1 MKSGNMVVMKLAY
14 VCAPLAGDI
23 PANIA
28 KAREY
33 CRQLVD
39 LNICPISMHL
49 TFDGV
54 YDDNDPEQRQTA
66 LAMCLRIIEFCDNV
80 VVFGNRIT
88 EGMALEIDAAE
99 QLGIPITYTNPKL
112 KSKCVG
118 IGS

>member
-1 MKSGNMVVMKLAY
+1 
-14 VCAPLAGDI
+14 
-23 PANIA
+23 
-28 KAREY
+28 
-33 CRQLVD
+33 VD